1 LTLNSSLGSWSPFA
15 HFTLLS
21 SNISLPTPFSELS
34 GPVQS
39 ELFHMPLA
47 VLSLMSMI
55 KPSQLYSGVVISTF
69 SVRRICEGQFSPS
82 ITWVLEDS
90 TQVLD
95 LEGNYLYPLS
105 HLVYPTSRILE
116 RCFRAIYLGLPDD
129 SKN

>member
-1 LTLNSSLGSWSPFA
+1 MIQHKCVTACKWRSKTTWPCWS
-15 HFTLLS
+15 
-21 SNISLPTPFSELS
+21 
-34 GPVQS
+34 
-39 ELFHMPLA
+39 
-47 VLSLMSMI
+47 
-55 KPSQLYSGVVISTF
+55 
-69 SVRRICEGQFSPS
+69 QFSPS